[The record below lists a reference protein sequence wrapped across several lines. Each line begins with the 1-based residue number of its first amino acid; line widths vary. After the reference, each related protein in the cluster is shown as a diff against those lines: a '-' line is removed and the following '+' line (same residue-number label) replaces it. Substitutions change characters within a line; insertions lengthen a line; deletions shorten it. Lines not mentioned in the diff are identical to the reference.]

1 MIPQY
6 AMDKNDVI
14 KPLTTMT
21 QPVKTMSSQ
30 SEDYQQM
37 EHSTEGLLIGV
48 SLIVLIFFTVGMTLK
63 LIRGWAQ
70 RELDTIRAEEKT

>member
-1 MIPQY
+1 
-6 AMDKNDVI
+6 
-14 KPLTTMT
+14 
-21 QPVKTMSSQ
+21 
-30 SEDYQQM
+30 M

-48 SLIVLIFFTVGMTLK
+48 SLILLFFFTIGMTLK